1 MKVRTRFAV
10 SPTGFMHVGGVRNAL
25 FDWLFARQHGGQFL
39 LRMDDTDQEREVEG
53 SQEHIFK
60 TLMAVGIDW
69 DEGPDVGGPHSP
81 YAQSQRLEIY
91 REWGQKLADAGL
103 AYADPYTPEEVQ
115 SFREEAQKAKR
126 PFLFRN
132 HRPENPPVWDGTMP
146 LRLKSTPKAYKW
158 HDVVM
163 GDMSAGEDSVDDL
176 VLIKSDGYP
185 TYNFCNIIDDHVM
198 DITHV
203 IRSQEF
209 IASMPKYL
217 NMYEALDIPLPVFA
231 TLPYIMG
238 PDGNKKLSKRDGAK
252 DALDYLKEGYLPEAF
267 LNFLATLGWNDGTE
281 QEVFSVQ
288 ELTEKFSL
296 ERISKGGAA
305 FDEKRLLW
313 LNGAHIRNLTLEE
326 LNERVTNF
334 WPTSAKDADQEY
346 KLTVLGLVQ
355 ERLKLLT
362 DLSTLSAFFFEEP
375 DTSAVKEL
383 LQDQKNKPLKKLDDS
398 EKKAVLQAAHDSLSQ
413 SDFSLADIDTRLNA
427 LLQELDTKPAV
438 LFSLIRIAITGA
450 PFSPS
455 LFESLETL
463 GKEKSLARIVSTLEL
478 L

>member
-25 FDWLFARQHGGQFL
+25 FDWLFARQQGGQFL
-39 LRMDDTDQEREVEG
+39 LRMDDTDQQREVEG

-60 TLMAVGIDW
+60 TLKAVGIDW
-69 DEGPDVGGPHSP
+69 DEGPDIGGPHSP
-81 YAQSQRLEIY
+81 YTQSQRLDIY

-115 SFREEAQKAKR
+115 AFRDEAAKAKR

-146 LRLKSTPKAYKW
+146 LRLKSTPQVYKW

-185 TYNFCNIIDDHVM
+185 TYNFCNIIDDHLM
-198 DITHV
+198 EITHV
-203 IRSQEF
+203 VRSQEF

-217 NMYEALDIPLPVFA
+217 NMYEALNIPLPVFA

-238 PDGNKKLSKRDGAK
+238 PDGKKKLSKRDGAK
-252 DALDYLKEGYLPEAF
+252 DALDYLREGYLPEAF

-313 LNGAHIRNLTLEE
+313 LNGAHIRNLSIDQLS
-326 LNERVTNF
+326 ERVVDF
-334 WPTSAKDADQEY
+334 WPASARSADQDY
-346 KLTVLGLVQ
+346 KHTVLGLVQ
-355 ERLKLLT
+355 ERLKLLS
-362 DLSTLSAFFFEEP
+362 DLSQLSAFFFEEP
-375 DTSAVKEL
+375 TSAAVKEL
-383 LQDQKNKPLKKLDDS
+383 LEDQKNKPLKKLESS
-398 EKKAVLQAAHDSLSQ
+398 EKKAILQAAHDSLSQ
-413 SDFSLADIDTRLNA
+413 SDFSLSDIDKRLNA
-427 LLQELDTKPAV
+427 LLTELDTKPAV
-438 LFSLIRIAITGA
+438 LFSLVRIAITGA
-450 PFSPS
+450 PFSPA

-463 GKEKSLARIVSTLEL
+463 GKEKSLQRIADAIPLA
-478 L
+478 

>member
-10 SPTGFMHVGGVRNAL
+10 SPTGYMHVGGVRNAL
-25 FDWLFARQHGGQFL
+25 FDWLLARQHKGSFI
-39 LRMDDTDQEREVEG
+39 LRIDDTDQEREVEG
-53 SQEHIFK
+53 AQEHILK
-60 TLMAVGIDW
+60 TLRAVGIDW
-69 DEGPDVGGPHSP
+69 DEGPDSDGPFSP
-81 YAQSQRLEIY
+81 YIQSQRIDIY
-91 REWGQKLADAGL
+91 REWAQKLADTGL

-115 SFREEAQKAKR
+115 TFREAAQKAKR

-132 HRPENPPVWDGTMP
+132 HRPENPPAWDGTRP
-146 LRLKSTPKAYKW
+146 LRLKSAPKVYKW
-158 HDVVM
+158 HDEVM

-176 VLIKSDGYP
+176 VLIKSDGFP
-185 TYNFCNIIDDHVM
+185 TYNFCNIIDDHLM
-198 DITHV
+198 EITHV
-203 IRSQEF
+203 VRSQEF

-217 NMYEALDIPLPVFA
+217 NMYEALGLPLPVFA

-252 DALDYLKEGYLPEAF
+252 DVLDYLRDGYLPEAL

-281 QEVFSVQ
+281 QEVFSVA
-288 ELTEKFSL
+288 ELTAKFSL

-313 LNGAHIRNLTLEE
+313 LNGAHIRNLTPLE
-326 LNERVTNF
+326 LSERVASF
-334 WPTSAKDADQEY
+334 WPASATDADSDY

-362 DLSTLSAFFFEEP
+362 DLPILSEFFFDEP
-375 DTSAVKEL
+375 VSSTVNEL
-383 LQDQKNKPLKKLDDS
+383 LHDQKNKPLKKLSDS
-398 EKKAVLQAAHDSLSQ
+398 EKKSVLRAAYDSLAQ
-413 SDFSLADIDTRLNA
+413 SDFSLADITKRLNT
-427 LLQELDTKPAV
+427 LLTELDTKPAI
-438 LFSLIRIAITGA
+438 LFSLIRIAVSGA

-463 GKEKSLARIVSTLEL
+463 GKDKSLTRINKALEL